1 MRSATACWL
10 PEALLPQEAHASN
23 GFAYHLTDLF
33 LVELRRVVTAP
44 EERPGSA
51 ALLALLEPFCQALAQ
66 SDHEPLMARLRS
78 QVFLAVAKEVSSP
91 SEAAPLTEL
100 SLVDFSTHL
109 YDLGTVRGGWV
120 RVMVVN
126 DQHCMEVGQAIIRTP
141 GHWGRLARP
150 HWPRWVCG

>member
-33 LVELRRVVTAP
+33 LVELRCVVTAP

-66 SDHEPLMARLRS
+66 SDHEPLMARLKS
-78 QVFLAVAKEVSSP
+78 EVFLAIAREVSSP
-91 SEAAPLTEL
+91 SEAAPLAEL

-109 YDLGTVRGGWV
+109 YDLGTVRGGW
-120 RVMVVN
+120 
-126 DQHCMEVGQAIIRTP
+126 CC
-141 GHWGRLARP
+141 W
-150 HWPRWVCG
+150 W